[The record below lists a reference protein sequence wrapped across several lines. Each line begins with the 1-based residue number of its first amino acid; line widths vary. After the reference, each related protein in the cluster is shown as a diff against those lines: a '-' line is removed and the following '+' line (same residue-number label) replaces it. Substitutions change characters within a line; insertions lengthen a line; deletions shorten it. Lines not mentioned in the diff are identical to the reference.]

1 MQTKPF
7 GAKAVNKPR
16 HPLELIIWI
25 GIALVG
31 VMALFAFMG
40 IVIGYMT

>member
-1 MQTKPF
+1 MRAEPF
-7 GAKAVNKPR
+7 GAKTVKKHR

-25 GIALVG
+25 GLALVG